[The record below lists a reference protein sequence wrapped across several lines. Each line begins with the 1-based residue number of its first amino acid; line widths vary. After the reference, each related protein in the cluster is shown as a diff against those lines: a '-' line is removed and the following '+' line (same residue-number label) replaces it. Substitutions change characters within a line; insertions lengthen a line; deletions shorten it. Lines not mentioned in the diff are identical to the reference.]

1 MSIEMVRNS
10 PGGVAGFLDEIHQV
24 LKIRTYCPQAIKRV
38 YIPKANGK
46 QRPLGIPTIYDRVVQ
61 MACLL
66 ILEPIFEADFLECSL
81 TRVIRVK
88 CSNWSTVSCTSV

>member
-1 MSIEMVRNS
+1 MSIEMVRDS

-46 QRPLGIPTIYDRVVQ
+46 QRPLGIPTIHDRVVQ

-66 ILEPIFEADFLECSL
+66 ILEPIF
-81 TRVIRVK
+81 
-88 CSNWSTVSCTSV
+88 